1 MALGQSRPQVRFEKI
16 FLFQDPGNKL
26 TYVVAV
32 YSANAAATSPI
43 RVPSH
48 PSYLSN
54 DLVEKQ
60 PVTAIENGNIPLP
73 RRFRSLKI
81 WSVMR
86 SYGVD
91 GLKARIRNH
100 VQLGS
105 LFHSWI
111 LSRPDLF
118 SVRAP
123 PAFALT
129 VITIVPRLRL
139 LRGMIINGM
148 EAAYDAEDLAASDA
162 DVVIKTV
169 CDLISS
175 RGGKR
180 GGQMTYCNTNPKC

>member
-32 YSANAAATSPI
+32 YSADAAATSPI

-91 GLKARIRNH
+91 GLKARIRNR

-148 EAAYDAEDLAASDA
+148 EAAYAQKIWQPRMRTWLSKQF
-162 DVVIKTV
+162 VI
-169 CDLISS
+169 
-175 RGGKR
+175 
-180 GGQMTYCNTNPKC
+180 